1 MLQEF
6 YIKDLIETTEN
17 EDIYNIMNKRMF
29 YCKNLENS
37 SDPLGPPDICYL
49 VKEIQSKGFFGLKT
63 KKITKTGSYH
73 YVYGLD
79 TSNVAFIS
87 AYISKYIQKVHS
99 HNSNYKISQSIFCV
113 FDYFLEKDL
122 RILIKFPGGI
132 RKIFYIDDTQA
143 IEANA
148 EGLRTVFL
156 SSILRSW
163 SFNQYPI
170 PNNSLFLE
178 EINSSETFDFL
189 FDSIRILITEKS
201 EKIEISNSNMIN
213 NNNVINNSNNSIGNN
228 NTQVNNIQT
237 KYINFNSKMELL
249 LKYFMKFLMKTRRF
263 NFTIMYFSKLTNFDF
278 SYAKYAI
285 EPLKFLNLYEDA
297 LAYLANMLINQQNI
311 TLLSLEIDILI
322 KLKKYED
329 ALNIAKFV
337 TSLNPGCSE
346 NWLSLADLYLKLK
359 KYDNCLR
366 ALNNVYFLREFST
379 SDLNKIKSSEGIMI
393 NEIPIQKMRNGNDNN
408 LKNSFNLKMSD
419 ILIPQKNC
427 IDIYFNSSQFYISEN
442 SDFLQNTTMKILN
455 CPYYL
460 FDNLQ
465 KKEYDILLEL
475 IKEIN
480 FDSFIDLKRKNFC
493 ETNNLT
499 GEKNSYSENQ
509 ISLSNE
515 LKISMNP
522 YLEMVID
529 NLIDDLKIFSIV
541 VSEDDS
547 YLSQLK
553 NKDDL
558 SISEVKFCIAFG
570 VLSERLKYRNTAMT
584 FYTKSL
590 QFSFSKYV
598 FMRKINISIKEKNY
612 KVAIQLLGS
621 LLSNISN
628 EQFKLINKTPL
639 WIDKIVLK
647 VLYEFQANEIIQWVN
662 EYGKNIVDFI
672 KKVINKYK
680 YWIEAGHE
688 IHLIK

>member
-6 YIKDLIETTEN
+6 FVKDLAETIEN
-17 EDIYNIMNKRMF
+17 DDIYNIMNKRMF

-37 SDPLGPPDICYL
+37 SEPLGPPDICYL
-49 VKEIQSKGFFGLKT
+49 VRESQSKSFFGLKS
-63 KKITKTGSYH
+63 KKITKIGCYH
-73 YVYGLD
+73 YIYGLN

-87 AYISKYIQKVHS
+87 AYISKYIQKVHF

-132 RKIFYIDDTQA
+132 RKIFYIDDSQA
-143 IEANA
+143 IEANS

-201 EKIEISNSNMIN
+201 EKIEISNSNMNNN
-213 NNNVINNSNNSIGNN
+213 NNNVIDSSNHSIGNN
-228 NTQVNNIQT
+228 NNGQNNIIQN

-285 EPLKFLNLYEDA
+285 EPLKFLNLFEDA

-322 KLKKYED
+322 KLKKFED
-329 ALNIAKFV
+329 ALQIAKFV
-337 TSLNPGCSE
+337 TSINPGCSE

-366 ALNNVYFLREFST
+366 ALNSS
-379 SDLNKIKSSEGIMI
+379 SDLNKIKSREGIMI
-393 NEIPIQKMRNGNDNN
+393 NEIPIQKIKNND
-408 LKNSFNLKMSD
+408 LKKSFDLKISD
-419 ILIPQKNC
+419 ILITQKNC

-465 KKEYDILLEL
+465 KKQYDILLEL

-493 ETNNLT
+493 ETNNII

-515 LKISMNP
+515 LKMSMNP
-522 YLEMVID
+522 FLEMVID

-558 SISEVKFCIAFG
+558 SISEIKFCIAFG

-584 FYTKSL
+584 FYSKSL

-621 LLSNISN
+621 LLSSISA
-628 EQFKLINKTPL
+628 EQFKLVNKTPL

-647 VLYEFQANEIIQWVN
+647 VLYDFQANEIIQWVN
-662 EYGKNIVDFI
+662 EYGKNIIDFI